1 MAVLDYIIPGY
12 KGYRERASSRESD
25 KLLRDYLSKQLAEDG
40 SKLEQAKADLSHT
53 GNLAALNP
61 ADQAS
66 KVMTKVR
73 DRLRFANYGFH
84 DGLFGSKG
92 ETNMLA
98 QVEEFDKSLV
108 DDREAIRGQVQEI
121 ESVLMEAGNVAPEFQ
136 KLTRLLRDFDE
147 KLNRREAI
155 IRGQV

>member
-12 KGYRERASSRESD
+12 KGYKQRDESRQTD
-25 KLLRDYLSKQLAEDG
+25 KLFREYLSKQLGED
-40 SKLEQAKADLSHT
+40 SIKLESTKADISRG

-66 KVMTKVR
+66 KVMVRVR

-84 DGLFGSKG
+84 AGLFGSAA
-92 ETNMLA
+92 ENAMLK

-108 DDREAIRGQVQEI
+108 DDREAVRAQVQEI
-121 ESVLMEAGNVAPEFQ
+121 ENVLADGGEVAPEFQ
-136 KLTRLLRDFDE
+136 KLTRLLRDFDD

>member
-12 KGYRERASSRESD
+12 KGYRERAESRETD
-25 KLLRDYLSKQLAEDG
+25 KLLRDYLSKQLAEDS
-40 SKLEQAKADLSHT
+40 SKLESAKNDLTHS

-61 ADQAS
+61 ADQAT
-66 KVMTKVR
+66 KVMMKVR

-84 DGLFGSKG
+84 DGLFGSSA
-92 ETNMLA
+92 ENQMLA
-98 QVEEFDKSLV
+98 QVQEYDKGLV
-108 DDREAIRGQVQEI
+108 DDREAVRAQVQEI
-121 ESVLMEAGNVAPEFQ
+121 ENVLMEGGNVAPEFQ
-136 KLTRLLRDFDE
+136 KLTRQLREFDE